1 MTKLKTALMGTTA
14 AAIMALGATPAA
26 ASVIELGV
34 SDATG
39 GNCSHGLWTNTLR
52 DGCSKKFSFQDGT
65 VFTQNTDNGT
75 ATFTGTA
82 LNNQGEVAT
91 LDLMFSHF
99 QDELFNGQEYK
110 AGGGAYNPALMDFYS
125 SGSGT
130 ITIDGAVYTVNPGDG
145 LAGTTTLQIGPG
157 ANDKT
162 GDFGGSAWLNI
173 LNPSH
178 LSIPHWDINF
188 DLTPGS
194 TPVPAPAGMA
204 LFGLALM
211 GLWAGRRRKTV
222 RA

>member
-1 MTKLKTALMGTTA
+1 MTKLKTALMATA
-14 AAIMALGATPAA
+14 AAGTMALGATPAA
-26 ASVIELGV
+26 ASIIELGV

-52 DGCSKKFSFQDGT
+52 SGCAKKFSFQDGT

-91 LDLMFSHF
+91 LDLMFSQF
-99 QDELFNGQEYK
+99 QDELFNGQDYK
-110 AGGGAYNPALMDFYS
+110 AGGGAYNPATMDFYS
-125 SGSGT
+125 NASGT
-130 ITIDGAVYTVNPGDG
+130 IKIGDAVYTLKPSDP
-145 LAGTTTLQIGPG
+145 LAGNTTLQIGPG

-162 GDFGGSAWLNI
+162 SDFGGSAWLNI

-178 LSIPHWDINF
+178 HSIPHWDINF
-188 DLTPGS
+188 DLTHMP
-194 TPVPAPAGMA
+194 TAVPAPAGMA